1 MSSMS
6 WINMPFKYRGE
17 TDFFVQLD
25 NWIGDVFYEQL
36 PTLGYETR
44 EEQIYTTYHIVKALR
59 EGAVLFGEAGS
70 GTGKTFAYILTSLC
84 YARLKGMP
92 VVLSSA
98 SPVLQEQLAHP
109 HGDIATLSRKL
120 GLNIDARL
128 AKSPEHY
135 LCEVKVERLKWAPK
149 RKERQEVLTWAENST
164 LGERSELPDLSDDT
178 WLQVGWDSSLRCDRC
193 KRKGYCRFAKARR
206 QFQGAKDFIVC
217 EHQVFFDDLWGR
229 DELKLRRMVPYLPDY
244 AAVVLDEGH
253 LVELPIAKTLG
264 RELNHASI
272 KNIITDLSGLD
283 GLRMTLLEK
292 LEETEARA
300 RRFFNTLSHSIIV
313 DQRAERMHI
322 NRATELLDVARLL
335 ESVVE
340 AFQDELMIEESMNE
354 ETPYAIALS
363 SHQDQLDRL
372 RQGLKLLQSG
382 EEHSVAW
389 WEPDDSSAYVIP
401 REYSQQLHT
410 ELLSKHIPVLFTSA
424 TLAAGKSFD
433 YMHHITGAV
442 DAIHSQV
449 GVPFDLHEQVAC
461 YVALDLPHNDD
472 YLRQAALRIKELLSI
487 TEGRALILCSS
498 PVETRNIVALLSK
511 QDLPYRLLWEGQTSR
526 TKLLDEFRSDTTS
539 VLIGSGF
546 WEGVDVPGESLSQI
560 IVLTLPFPR
569 HDPLVEAR
577 RREARE
583 KGMDPTEIVDI
594 PSMLIKL
601 RQGFGRLIRTS
612 VDRGLISVLDS
623 RPNTDTFA
631 RVIEAIPSQIEIT
644 HDITE
649 AKERTRKLLAQGL

>member
-6 WINMPFKYRGE
+6 WANMPFKYRGE
-17 TDFFVQLD
+17 SDFFIQLD
-25 NWIGDVFYEQL
+25 KWIGDVFYEQL
-36 PTLGYETR
+36 PLLGYETR

-59 EGAVLFGEAGS
+59 ERAVLFGEAGS
-70 GTGKTFAYILTSLC
+70 GTGKTFAYILTCLC

-98 SPVLQEQLAHP
+98 SPVLQEQLTHP
-109 HGDIATLSRKL
+109 HGDIATLSRTL

-135 LCEVKVERLKWAPK
+135 LCEVKVERLKWVPK
-149 RKERQEVLTWAENST
+149 HRERQKVLAWAENST
-164 LGERSELPDLSDDT
+164 YGDRSELPHISDAT
-178 WLQVGWDSSLRCDRC
+178 WSQVAWDSGLRCDRC

-217 EHQVFFDDLWGR
+217 EHQVFFNDLWDR
-229 DELKLRRMVPYLPDY
+229 EELKLRRMVPYLPDY

-264 RELNHASI
+264 RELNQATI

-292 LEETEARA
+292 MEETEARA
-300 RRFFNTLSHSIIV
+300 RRFFTTLTHAVVV

-322 NRATELLDVARLL
+322 NRVIELMDAAQLL
-335 ESVVE
+335 SNVVE

-354 ETPYAIALS
+354 QTPYALALA
-363 SHQDQLDRL
+363 SHQDRLDQL
-372 RQGLKLLQSG
+372 RQGLRLLQSG

-389 WEPDDSSAYVIP
+389 WEPEDSSAYVIP

-410 ELLSKHIPVLFTSA
+410 ELLSKHIPVLFTSS

-433 YMHHITGAV
+433 YMHHITGAM

-449 GVPFDLHEQVAC
+449 GVPFNLHEQVAC

-472 YLRQAALRIKELLSI
+472 YLRSAAIRIKELLAI
-487 TEGRALILCSS
+487 TEGRTLILCSS
-498 PVETRNIVALLSK
+498 PVDRSNIVAHLSQ
-511 QDLPYRLLWEGQTSR
+511 QDLPYRLLWEGQASR

-539 VLIGSGF
+539 VLVGNSF

-583 KGMDPTEIVDI
+583 KGLDPTETVDV

-623 RPNTDTFA
+623 GPNTETFD
-631 RVIEAIPSQIEIT
+631 RVIEAIPKQIEVT
-644 HDITE
+644 HDLAE
-649 AKERTRKLLAQGL
+649 AKERTRKLLAQGS

>member
-6 WINMPFKYRGE
+6 WVNMPFKYRGE
-17 TDFFVQLD
+17 ADFFVQLD
-25 NWIGDVFYEQL
+25 NWIGDVFYERL
-36 PTLGYETR
+36 PLLGYETR
-44 EEQIYTTYHIVKALR
+44 EEQIYTTYHLVKALR

-70 GTGKTFAYILTSLC
+70 GTGKTFAYILTALC

-92 VVLSSA
+92 VILSSA
-98 SPVLQEQLAHP
+98 SPVLQEQLTHP
-109 HGDIATLSRKL
+109 QGDIATLSQTL
-120 GLNIDARL
+120 GLSIDARL

-135 LCEVKVERLKWAPK
+135 LCEVKIERLKWAPK
-149 RKERQEVLTWAENST
+149 HRERQEVLAWAENST
-164 LGERSELPDLSDDT
+164 YGDRAELPDISDNT
-178 WLQVGWDSSLRCDRC
+178 WSQVAWDPGLRCDRC

-206 QFQGAKDFIVC
+206 HFQGAKDFVIC

-229 DELKLRRMVPYLPDY
+229 DELKMRRMVPYLPDY

-300 RRFFNTLSHSIIV
+300 RNFFNTLSHAVVV

-322 NRATELLDVARLL
+322 NRAIELMDASRLLDSVI
-335 ESVVE
+335 ES
-340 AFQDELMIEESMNE
+340 FQDELMIEESMNE
-354 ETPYAIALS
+354 QTPYAVALA
-363 SHQDQLDRL
+363 SHQDRLDQL

-389 WEPDDSSAYVIP
+389 WEPDDSSAYIIP

-410 ELLSKHIPVLFTSA
+410 ELLSKRIPVLFTSA

-449 GVPFDLHEQVAC
+449 GVPFDLHDQVAF

-472 YLRQAALRIKELLSI
+472 YLRSAAIRVKELLAI
-487 TEGRALILCSS
+487 TEGRTLILCSS
-498 PVETRNIVALLSK
+498 PVDTHSVVSHLSK
-511 QDLPYRLLWEGQTSR
+511 QGLPYRLLWEGQASR
-526 TKLLDEFRSDTTS
+526 TKLLDEFRSDVSS
-539 VLIGSGF
+539 VLVGSGF
-546 WEGVDVPGESLSQI
+546 WEGVDVPGESLSQVI
-560 IVLTLPFPR
+560 ILSLPFPR

-577 RREARE
+577 RREAHE
-583 KGMDPTEIVDI
+583 KGMDPTETVDT

-601 RQGFGRLIRTS
+601 RQGFGRLVRTS

-631 RVIEAIPSQIEIT
+631 RVLEAIPKQIEVT
-644 HDITE
+644 HDIAE
-649 AKERTRKLLAQGL
+649 AKTRTQKLLAHE